1 MLSLICATAIQANGY
16 TFHFVLLPQNNL
28 TMFHHQATAQKR
40 NPATG
45 DMNLEN
51 LSCVQAAGCM
61 LSQPSDAAVNH
72 GHALCFGCKK
82 LRPCCAPR
90 DQNLFS
96 LPRAV
101 TNPWVACSFE
111 NQCRNIQVSQ
121 RSYWGQAGA
130 DERALSWL
138 FHNWETKKLMGPLS
152 SSTFVA
158 FLAHRTAQHGLG
170 GSARG
175 HRNGV

>member
-1 MLSLICATAIQANGY
+1 MCYSNTGKRQHLPFCSSPTKQPHHVSPSSNCTKEKPGDWRHESRESVMCPGGRMYAEPTKRCCCEPRPRLVLWLQKAQTLLCAA
-16 TFHFVLLPQNNL
+16 
-28 TMFHHQATAQKR
+28 
-40 NPATG
+40 
-45 DMNLEN
+45 
-51 LSCVQAAGCM
+51 
-61 LSQPSDAAVNH
+61 
-72 GHALCFGCKK
+72 
-82 LRPCCAPR
+82 RPEP
-90 DQNLFS
+90 LS

-130 DERALSWL
+130 DERALFL
-138 FHNWETKKLMGPLS
+138 AVPQFGNQAVYRLMGPLS